1 MSEVFNYINSS
12 RLRAA
17 CEQGSVFATGVY
29 VTNECSGNPIDITGY
44 DVLMQVRLTPESA
57 TVVLEI
63 STGNGYAVVSGPE
76 GKISISV
83 PSDITAA
90 LEPGVYVYDLDII
103 DLSSN
108 SQRLIEGQFE
118 ITAEVSRA

>member
-29 VTNECSGNPIDITGY
+29 INNVCSQIPIDITGY
-44 DVLMQVRLTPESA
+44 GVLMQVRATAES
-57 TVVLEI
+57 VDVILEI
-63 STGNGYAVVSGPE
+63 STANGFATVDGPA
-76 GKISISV
+76 GKISIYV
-83 PSDITAA
+83 PSDDTAT
-90 LEPGVYVYDLDII
+90 LVPGLYVYDLDII

-108 SQRLIEGQFE
+108 SQRILQGQFE
-118 ITAEVSRA
+118 ITAEVSRP